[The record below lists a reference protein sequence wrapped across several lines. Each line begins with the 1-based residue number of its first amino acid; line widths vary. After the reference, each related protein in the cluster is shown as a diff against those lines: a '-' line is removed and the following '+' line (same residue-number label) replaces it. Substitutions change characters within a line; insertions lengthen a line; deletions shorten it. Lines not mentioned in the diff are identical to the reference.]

1 VTLVDSERMPYNA
14 GIHTALVSEILP
26 PSFSEK
32 LSMVHDSS
40 AINSTKSEHA
50 RTSVPSSLSLLKLET
65 AILLFLV
72 LCLLLTG
79 LLGHRL
85 DASLFT
91 LLFVSLGALSSALLV
106 HLYLQLNKPL
116 NQSLLSVNDWSARIL
131 AGDLK
136 VRMPRLPLSEE
147 NPIENS
153 LRTNINRIGE
163 KLENLTH
170 NMNELVAQHV
180 EDIEQKDHTLEI
192 VYDVAASIN
201 SSRDLDELLTR
212 FLSTLTN
219 VVNARAAVVRLITDD
234 GQMRLVSSLGLDEE
248 LMKKEQ
254 LLPSEQCLCG
264 NAYREDEVY
273 YQKISN
279 CDKIIGRAFFDSDDI
294 GMIAV
299 PLQYRDK
306 TLGVY
311 NLFVENHELPNPED
325 MTILLTNIG
334 RHLGMAIDKAR
345 SDNESKRLS
354 IMEERT
360 RLAHELH
367 DSLAQTLA
375 SLRFQVRVL
384 DETLR
389 RGKEP
394 EIWFELEKIE
404 NNLDEAYAE
413 LRELITHFR
422 APIDKRGLIP
432 AVEHLVDR
440 FRNQCDISIFLQN
453 DWNVLQLPASIEMQ
467 ALRII
472 QESLNNIRKHSQAH
486 AVRVFMRSDTQGN
499 CSILVEDDGVGM
511 NISPA
516 SDRTSGDHLGL
527 SIMQERAKR
536 FGGTVQFESE
546 PGEGTRILLQFHYPE
561 LPEAEI
567 SEIKVQA
574 PVK

>member
-1 VTLVDSERMPYNA
+1 METIESSPSQMPV
-14 GIHTALVSEILP
+14 L
-26 PSFSEK
+26 
-32 LSMVHDSS
+32 
-40 AINSTKSEHA
+40 
-50 RTSVPSSLSLLKLET
+50 SSLSHLKLDIG
-65 AILLFLV
+65 ILLFLV

-79 LLGHRL
+79 LLGHYL
-85 DASLFT
+85 DSTLFT
-91 LLFVSLGALSSALLV
+91 VLFVSLGVFCSVVLL
-106 HLYLQLNKPL
+106 HLYMQLNKPL
-116 NQSLLSVNDWSARIL
+116 NQSLLSVNEWSANIL
-131 AGDLK
+131 AGNFQA
-136 VRMPRLPLSEE
+136 RMPTLPLSEK
-147 NPIENS
+147 NPIENA
-153 LRTNINRIGE
+153 LTKNINRIGE

-170 NMNELVAQHV
+170 NMNDLVEQHV

-219 VVNARAAVVRLITDD
+219 VVNARAAVVRLVTED
-234 GQMRLVSSLGLDEE
+234 GQMRLISSLGLDEE
-248 LMKKEQ
+248 LMRKEQ

-264 NAYREDEVY
+264 SAYRRDEVC
-273 YQKISN
+273 YQKIIN
-279 CDKIIGRAFFDSDDI
+279 CDKIIGRAFFDSDDV

-306 TLGVY
+306 TLGIY
-311 NLFVENHELPNPED
+311 NLFVENNKLPNPED

-345 SDNESKRLS
+345 TDNESKRLS

-375 SLRFQVRVL
+375 SLRFQVRVM

-389 RGKEP
+389 RGQEP
-394 EIWFELEKIE
+394 EIWSELEKIE

-422 APIDKRGLIP
+422 APIDKRGLIS

-440 FRNQCDISIFLQN
+440 FRNQSEISIFLQKE
-453 DWNVLQLPASIEMQ
+453 WNVLQLPANIEMQ

-486 AVRVFMRSDTQGN
+486 TVRVFMRSDTQGD
-499 CSILVEDDGVGM
+499 CSILIEDDGVGM
-511 NISPA
+511 NIAPQ

-527 SIMQERAKR
+527 SIMEERAKR
-536 FGGTVQFESE
+536 IGGTVQFESE
-546 PGEGTRILLQFHYPE
+546 SGEGTRILLHFHYPE
-561 LPEAEI
+561 LPAPEI
-567 SEIKVQA
+567 SGIKVQ
-574 PVK
+574 VK

>member
-1 VTLVDSERMPYNA
+1 M
-14 GIHTALVSEILP
+14 
-26 PSFSEK
+26 
-32 LSMVHDSS
+32 
-40 AINSTKSEHA
+40 
-50 RTSVPSSLSLLKLET
+50 PSSLSEKISVNYDSKTTDTIESGQHRMPVLSSLSHLKLET
-65 AILLFLV
+65 GILLFLV
-72 LCLLLTG
+72 FSLLLTG
-79 LLGHRL
+79 LLGHQL
-85 DASLFT
+85 DSTLFT
-91 LLFVSLGALSSALLV
+91 ILFGLLGLLCTAV
-106 HLYLQLNKPL
+106 LLHLYLQLNKPL
-116 NQSLLSVNDWSARIL
+116 NQSLLSVNEWSANIL
-131 AGDLK
+131 DGNFQA
-136 VRMPRLPLSEE
+136 RMPTLPLSEKNPVE
-147 NPIENS
+147 NA
-153 LRTNINRIGE
+153 LTKNINSIGE

-170 NMNELVAQHV
+170 NMNELVQQHV

-219 VVNARAAVVRLITDD
+219 VVNARAAVVRLVTED
-234 GQMRLVSSLGLDEE
+234 GQMRLISSLGLDEE
-248 LMKKEQ
+248 LMQKEQ

-264 NAYREDEVY
+264 SAYRKDDVF
-273 YQKISN
+273 YQKVSK
-279 CDKIIGRAFFDSDDI
+279 CDKIIGRAFFDSDDV

-311 NLFVENHELPNPED
+311 NLFVENSELPNPED

-345 SDNESKRLS
+345 TDNESKRLS

-389 RGKEP
+389 RGQEP
-394 EIWFELEKIE
+394 EIWSELEKIE

-432 AVEHLVDR
+432 AVEHLVER
-440 FRNQCDISIFLQN
+440 FRNQSEISIFLQKE
-453 DWNVLQLPASIEMQ
+453 WNVLQLPASIEMQ

-486 AVRVFMRSDTQGN
+486 TVRVFMRSDTQGD
-499 CSILVEDDGVGM
+499 CSILIEDDGVGM
-511 NISPA
+511 HIAPQ

-527 SIMQERAKR
+527 SIMEERAKR
-536 FGGTVQFESE
+536 IGGTVQFESE
-546 PGEGTRILLQFHYPE
+546 SGEGTRILLHFHYPE
-561 LPEAEI
+561 LPAPEI
-567 SEIKVQA
+567 SGIKVNLQA
-574 PVK
+574 QVK

>member
-1 VTLVDSERMPYNA
+1 MHQDSNSNTPE
-14 GIHTALVSEILP
+14 
-26 PSFSEK
+26 
-32 LSMVHDSS
+32 SS
-40 AINSTKSEHA
+40 QPQAP
-50 RTSVPSSLSLLKLET
+50 VLSSLSHLKRET
-65 AILLFLV
+65 GILLFLV
-72 LCLLLTG
+72 FCLLLTG
-79 LLGHRL
+79 LLGQQL
-85 DASLFT
+85 DATLFT
-91 LLFVSLGALSSALLV
+91 LLFISLGVLVSAILL

-116 NQSLLSVNDWSARIL
+116 NQSLLAVNKWSANIL
-131 AGDLK
+131 AGDLQA
-136 VRMPRLPLSEE
+136 RMSALPLNDETS
-147 NPIENS
+147 IEQA
-153 LRTNINRIGE
+153 LRKNINHIGV
-163 KLENLTH
+163 KLENLTN
-170 NMNELVAQHV
+170 NMNELVEQHV

-219 VVNARAAVVRLITDD
+219 VVHARAAVVRLITDD

-264 NAYREDEVY
+264 SAYREDEVY
-273 YQKISN
+273 YQKISK
-279 CDKIIGRAFFDSDDI
+279 CDKIIGRAFFDSDDV

-311 NLFVENHELPNPED
+311 NLFVENRDLPNPED

-389 RGKEP
+389 RGQEP

-440 FRNQCDISIFLQN
+440 FRNQCEINIFLQK

-486 AVRVFMRSDTQGN
+486 TVRVFMRSDTQGD
-499 CSILVEDDGVGM
+499 CSILIEDDGVGM
-511 NISPA
+511 NIAPQ

-527 SIMQERAKR
+527 SIMEERAKR

-546 PGEGTRILLQFHYPE
+546 PGEGTRILLHFNYPE
-561 LPEAEI
+561 LSTTET
-567 SEIKVQA
+567 SQIKVVTQGN
-574 PVK
+574 

>member
-1 VTLVDSERMPYNA
+1 MSSS
-14 GIHTALVSEILP
+14 I
-26 PSFSEK
+26 SEK
-32 LSMVHDSS
+32 MSS
-40 AINSTKSEHA
+40 TLNQAAGERLAVEPTM
-50 RTSVPSSLSLLKLET
+50 SSLSHLKLET
-65 AILLFLV
+65 GILLFLIIA
-72 LCLLLTG
+72 LLLTG
-79 LLGHRL
+79 LLTHQI
-85 DASLFT
+85 DSTWFT
-91 LLFVSLGALSSALLV
+91 ALFVSIGGLASALLI
-106 HLYLQLNKPL
+106 HLYLQLNKPM
-116 NQSLLSVNDWSARIL
+116 NQSLLSVNKWAADILEGRLQARIP
-131 AGDLK
+131 A
-136 VRMPRLPLSEE
+136 LPLNE
-147 NPIENS
+147 NNPFERR
-153 LRTNINRIGE
+153 LRKNINNIGG

-170 NMNELVAQHV
+170 NMNELVEQHL

-234 GQMRLVSSLGLDEE
+234 GQMRLISSLGLDEE

-264 NAYREDEVY
+264 SAYREDEVF
-273 YQKISN
+273 YQKIGK

-311 NLFVENHELPNPED
+311 NLFVENSDLPNPED

-389 RGKEP
+389 QGQEP
-394 EIWFELEKIE
+394 EIWSEMEKIE

-440 FRNQCDISIFLQN
+440 FRNQCEISIFLQK

-486 AVRVFMRSDTQGN
+486 AVRVFMRSDTQGD
-499 CSILVEDDGVGM
+499 CSILIEDDGVGM
-511 NISPA
+511 NIAPK

-527 SIMQERAKR
+527 SIMEERAKR
-536 FGGTVQFESE
+536 FGGTVQIESE
-546 PGEGTRILLQFHYPE
+546 PGEGTRIFLHFHYPE
-561 LPEAEI
+561 ISAQDTTEI
-567 SEIKVQA
+567 NVQA

>member
-1 VTLVDSERMPYNA
+1 MPSSRSENIVTAYDSGGMDTIESSSCRMPV
-14 GIHTALVSEILP
+14 L
-26 PSFSEK
+26 
-32 LSMVHDSS
+32 
-40 AINSTKSEHA
+40 
-50 RTSVPSSLSLLKLET
+50 SSLSHLKLET
-65 AILLFLV
+65 GILLFLV
-72 LCLLLTG
+72 FCLLLTG
-79 LLGHRL
+79 LLGHQL
-85 DASLFT
+85 DKVLFIP
-91 LLFVSLGALSSALLV
+91 LFVSLGLLCSIILL

-116 NQSLLSVNDWSARIL
+116 NQSLLSVNEWSTNIL
-131 AGDLK
+131 AGNFQA
-136 VRMPRLPLSEE
+136 RMPTLPLNEK
-147 NPIENS
+147 NPIENA
-153 LRTNINRIGE
+153 LTKNINSIGE

-170 NMNELVAQHV
+170 NMDELVAQHV

-219 VVNARAAVVRLITDD
+219 VVNARAAVVRLITED
-234 GQMRLVSSLGLDEE
+234 GQMRLISSLGLDEE
-248 LMKKEQ
+248 LMQKEQ

-264 NAYREDEVY
+264 SAYREDEVC
-273 YQKISN
+273 YQKVSK
-279 CDKIIGRAFFDSDDI
+279 CDKIIGRAFFDSDDV

-311 NLFVENHELPNPED
+311 NLFVENSELPNPED

-345 SDNESKRLS
+345 TDNESKRLS

-389 RGKEP
+389 RGQEP
-394 EIWFELEKIE
+394 EIWSELEKIE

-422 APIDKRGLIP
+422 APIDKRGLIS

-440 FRNQCDISIFLQN
+440 FRNQSDISIFLQKE
-453 DWNVLQLPASIEMQ
+453 WNVLQLPASIEMQ

-486 AVRVFMRSDTQGN
+486 TVRVFMRSDTQGD
-499 CSILVEDDGVGM
+499 CSILIEDDGVGM
-511 NISPA
+511 NIAPQ

-527 SIMQERAKR
+527 SIMEERAKR
-536 FGGTVQFESE
+536 IGGTVHFESE
-546 PGEGTRILLQFHYPE
+546 PGEGTRILLHFHYPE
-561 LPEAEI
+561 LPTPEI
-567 SEIKVQA
+567 PGIKVNLQA
-574 PVK
+574 RVK

>member
-1 VTLVDSERMPYNA
+1 
-14 GIHTALVSEILP
+14 
-26 PSFSEK
+26 
-32 LSMVHDSS
+32 
-40 AINSTKSEHA
+40 
-50 RTSVPSSLSLLKLET
+50 
-65 AILLFLV
+65 
-72 LCLLLTG
+72 
-79 LLGHRL
+79 
-85 DASLFT
+85 
-91 LLFVSLGALSSALLV
+91 
-106 HLYLQLNKPL
+106 
-116 NQSLLSVNDWSARIL
+116 
-131 AGDLK
+131 
-136 VRMPRLPLSEE
+136 
-147 NPIENS
+147 
-153 LRTNINRIGE
+153 
-163 KLENLTH
+163 
-170 NMNELVAQHV
+170 MNELVEQHV

-219 VVNARAAVVRLITDD
+219 VVHARAAVVRLITDD

-254 LLPSEQCLCG
+254 ILPSEQCLCG
-264 NAYREDEVY
+264 SAYREGEVY
-273 YQKISN
+273 YQKIAK
-279 CDKIIGRAFFDSDDI
+279 CDKIIGRAFFDTDDI

-311 NLFVENHELPNPED
+311 NLFVENRDLPNPED

-389 RGKEP
+389 RGQEP

-440 FRNQCDISIFLQN
+440 FRNQCEINIFLQK

-486 AVRVFMRSDTQGN
+486 TVRVFMRSDTQGD
-499 CSILVEDDGVGM
+499 CS
-511 NISPA
+511 
-516 SDRTSGDHLGL
+516 HLGL
-527 SIMQERAKR
+527 SIMEERAKR

-546 PGEGTRILLQFHYPE
+546 PGEGTRILLHFNYPE
-561 LPEAEI
+561 LSTTETPP
-567 SEIKVQA
+567 IKVVTQGN
-574 PVK
+574 

>member
-1 VTLVDSERMPYNA
+1 MT
-14 GIHTALVSEILP
+14 
-26 PSFSEK
+26 
-32 LSMVHDSS
+32 
-40 AINSTKSEHA
+40 
-50 RTSVPSSLSLLKLET
+50 SSLSEKDPAAYDSDNADAIKSDSYRMPVLSSLLYLKLET
-65 AILLFLV
+65 GFLLFLV
-72 LCLLLTG
+72 ICLLLTG
-79 LLGHRL
+79 LLGHQL
-85 DASLFT
+85 DKGLFMPLFISLC
-91 LLFVSLGALSSALLV
+91 LLCSVILL

-116 NQSLLSVNDWSARIL
+116 NQTLLSLNEWSSNIL
-131 AGDLK
+131 AGNFQA
-136 VRMPRLPLSEE
+136 RMPNLLLNGKS
-147 NPIENS
+147 PIENA
-153 LRTNINRIGE
+153 LMGNINRIGE

-170 NMNELVAQHV
+170 NMNELVEQHV

-219 VVNARAAVVRLITDD
+219 VVNARAAVVRLITED

-248 LMKKEQ
+248 LMQKEQ

-264 NAYREDEVY
+264 SAYRRDEVC

-311 NLFVENHELPNPED
+311 NLFVEDGKLPNPED

-345 SDNESKRLS
+345 TDNESKRLS

-389 RGKEP
+389 RGQEP

-440 FRNQCDISIFLQN
+440 FRNRSNISIFLQKE
-453 DWNVLQLPASIEMQ
+453 WNVLQLSASIEMQ

-472 QESLNNIRKHSQAH
+472 QESLNNICKHSQAQT
-486 AVRVFMRSDTQGN
+486 VRVFMRSDTQGD
-499 CSILVEDDGVGM
+499 CSILIEDDGIGM
-511 NISPA
+511 NIAPQ

-527 SIMQERAKR
+527 SIMEERAKR
-536 FGGTVQFESE
+536 IGGTVQFESE
-546 PGEGTRILLQFHYPE
+546 PGEGTRIFLHFHYPE
-561 LPEAEI
+561 LPQPEI
-567 SEIKVQA
+567 SGIKVQ
-574 PVK
+574 VK

>member
-1 VTLVDSERMPYNA
+1 MSSTLNQAAGERLAVEPTM
-14 GIHTALVSEILP
+14 
-26 PSFSEK
+26 
-32 LSMVHDSS
+32 
-40 AINSTKSEHA
+40 
-50 RTSVPSSLSLLKLET
+50 SSLSHLKLET
-65 AILLFLV
+65 GILLFLIMA
-72 LCLLLTG
+72 LLLTG
-79 LLGHRL
+79 LLTHQI
-85 DASLFT
+85 DSMWFT
-91 LLFVSLGALSSALLV
+91 ALFVSIGGLASAILI
-106 HLYLQLNKPL
+106 HLYLQLNKPM
-116 NQSLLSVNDWSARIL
+116 NQSLLSVNKWAADILEGRLQARIP
-131 AGDLK
+131 A
-136 VRMPRLPLSEE
+136 LPLNE
-147 NPIENS
+147 NNPFERR
-153 LRTNINRIGE
+153 LRKNINNIGG

-170 NMNELVAQHV
+170 NMNELVEQHL

-234 GQMRLVSSLGLDEE
+234 GQMRLISSLGLDEE

-264 NAYREDEVY
+264 SAYREDEVF
-273 YQKISN
+273 YQKIGK

-311 NLFVENHELPNPED
+311 NLFVENSDLPNPED

-389 RGKEP
+389 QGQEP
-394 EIWFELEKIE
+394 EIWSEMEKIE

-440 FRNQCDISIFLQN
+440 FRNQCEISIFLQK

-486 AVRVFMRSDTQGN
+486 AVRVFMRSDTQGD
-499 CSILVEDDGVGM
+499 CSILIEDDGVGM
-511 NISPA
+511 NIAPK

-527 SIMQERAKR
+527 SIMEERAKR
-536 FGGTVQFESE
+536 FGGTVQIESE
-546 PGEGTRILLQFHYPE
+546 PGEGTRIFLHFHYPE
-561 LPEAEI
+561 ISAQDTTEI
-567 SEIKVQA
+567 NVQA

>member
-1 VTLVDSERMPYNA
+1 MPYNA
-14 GIHTALVSEILP
+14 DIHIALVSAVL
-26 PSFSEK
+26 SSSLSEK
-32 LSMVHDSS
+32 ISMVHDPSV
-40 AINSTKSEHA
+40 IDTTNSGHA
-50 RTSVPSSLSLLKLET
+50 RTSVSSSLSHLKLET
-65 AILLFLV
+65 GILLFLV

-79 LLGHRL
+79 LLGHRI
-85 DASLFT
+85 DTGLFT
-91 LLFVSLGALSSALLV
+91 ILFVSLGALSSALLV

-116 NQSLLSVNDWSARIL
+116 NQSLLSVNDWSASIL
-131 AGDLK
+131 AGNLK

-153 LRTNINRIGE
+153 LRKNINRIGE

-389 RGKEP
+389 RGQEP

-422 APIDKRGLIP
+422 APIDKRGLIS

-440 FRNQCDISIFLQN
+440 FRNQCEISIFLQS

-486 AVRVFMRSDTQGN
+486 TVRVFMRSDTQGD
-499 CSILVEDDGVGM
+499 CSILIEDDGVGM

-527 SIMQERAKR
+527 SIMEERAKR

-546 PGEGTRILLQFHYPE
+546 PGEGTRILLHFHYPE
-561 LPEAEI
+561 LPQAEV